1 MSMETK
7 DKQLQTERGIPLK
20 ISLIYALTGSLWIL
34 FSDLAL
40 SLVSKDLAVITRLE
54 IYKGWV
60 FIGITALMLFMLIRR
75 DINAIRRYE
84 QSLHASEER
93 FRFLVEGVTDYEI
106 FMLDPEGRILI
117 WNIGAERSKGYRP
130 EEVIGKPH
138 TIFFTPAD
146 IQRGLPEWELK
157 EAAEQGRSED
167 EGWRIR
173 KDGTKFWANVV
184 TSALRDDRGNL
195 LGFSKVIR
203 DITEKKR
210 DEERLRDSE
219 ERYRV
224 IAETASDAILT
235 IDEESRIVFA
245 NASVGRIFGHSSA
258 ELLGR
263 DLTVLMPE
271 RMRDRHREGLKRYRE
286 TGEKRIRWEL
296 LELPGLHKDG
306 WEVPLEISYGEFMQN
321 GSHFFTGILR
331 DISERKKA
339 EKEKEYSDMLEKF
352 NTDLEILVAERT
364 MSLIALKLA
373 DKVRNP
379 ALVIG
384 WIGKRFLAKE
394 EVPEKIKEG
403 LSLIVGETEKLEA
416 IVRDFQ
422 LLLKGKKP
430 AFSYENINKIVNSVI
445 PVIGQEAARKG
456 IRVVVDLSDQII
468 KLNAQKD
475 LLRMAIFNMLR
486 NAVESTAEGGE
497 ITVRTYVDN
506 DNVILTVSDSGYGI
520 PSDVLEK
527 IFDPLYSSQI
537 YRFGMGLP
545 LIKQIVSE
553 HLGEIY
559 VESETGKGTT
569 FKVVLPA
576 RWTEKSGTGI
586 TVS

>member
-7 DKQLQTERGIPLK
+7 GTQLQAEKGMPLK

-40 SLVSKDLAVITRLE
+40 SLVSKDPAVITRLE
-54 IYKGWV
+54 IYKGWA
-60 FIGITALMLFMLIRR
+60 FIGITALMLFLLIRR
-75 DINAIRRYE
+75 NIGAIRRSE
-84 QSLHASEER
+84 QSLHATEER
-93 FRFLVEGVTDYEI
+93 FRLLVEGVTDYEI

-146 IQRGLPEWELK
+146 IERGLPEWELK

-167 EGWRIR
+167 EGWRVR
-173 KDGTKFWANVV
+173 KDGTQFWANVV
-184 TSALRDDRGNL
+184 CSALRDGQGNL

-210 DEERLRDSE
+210 NEERLRESE
-219 ERYRV
+219 ESYRV

-245 NASVGRIFGHSSA
+245 NASVGRIFGYSPA
-258 ELLGR
+258 ELLGQ

-271 RMRDRHREGLKRYRE
+271 RMRGRHREGLKRYRG
-286 TGEKRIRWEL
+286 TGEKSIRSEV
-296 LELPGLHKDG
+296 LELPGLHRDG
-306 WEVPLEISYGEFMQN
+306 REIPLEISYGEFTKN
-321 GSHFFTGILR
+321 GSHFFTGIVR
-331 DISERKKA
+331 DITERKQA

-352 NTDLEILVAERT
+352 NTELENLVAERT
-364 MSLIALKLA
+364 MSLIALRLA

-379 ALVIG
+379 SMVIG
-384 WIGKRFLAKE
+384 WTGKRILAME
-394 EVPEKIKEG
+394 EVPAKIRKG
-403 LSLIVGETEKLEA
+403 LLSIIGEAEKLEA
-416 IVRDFQ
+416 TVQDFQ
-422 LLLKGKKP
+422 SLLKRSTS
-430 AFSYENINKIVNSVI
+430 AFSYENINEIVNSVI
-445 PVIGQEAARKG
+445 PVVEQEAARKG
-456 IRVVVDLSDQII
+456 VKVFVDLSDQIM

-486 NAVESTAEGGE
+486 NAVEATSEGGAV
-497 ITVRTYVDN
+497 TVRTSVDN
-506 DNVILTVSDSGYGI
+506 DSIILTVSDSGHAI
-520 PSDVLEK
+520 PKDVLEK
-527 IFDPLYSSQI
+527 IFDPLYDAQI

-553 HLGEIY
+553 HLGEIF
-559 VESETGKGTT
+559 VESDSGRGTT

-576 RWTEKSGTGI
+576 RWTEKSDAGT
-586 TVS
+586 TSS

>member
-1 MSMETK
+1 MSMEKK
-7 DKQLQTERGIPLK
+7 DKQLQTERGIPVK
-20 ISLIYALTGSLWIL
+20 ISLIYDLTGSLWIL

-60 FIGITALMLFMLIRR
+60 FIGITALMLFMFIRR
-75 DINAIRRYE
+75 DITAIRKYE

-93 FRFLVEGVTDYEI
+93 FRLLVEGVTDYEI

-138 TIFFTPAD
+138 TIFFTQAD

-157 EAAEQGRSED
+157 EAVQQGRSED
-167 EGWRIR
+167 EGWRVR
-173 KDGTKFWANVV
+173 KDGSQFWASVV
-184 TSALRDDRGNL
+184 TSAIHDDQHNL

-245 NASVGRIFGHSSA
+245 NASAGRIFGHSSA

-271 RMRDRHREGLKRYRE
+271 RMRDRHHEGLKRYRE
-286 TGEKRIRWEL
+286 TGEKSIRWEL

-306 WEVPLEISYGEFMQN
+306 WEVPLEISYGEFIQN

-331 DISERKKA
+331 DISERKHA

-352 NTDLEILVAERT
+352 NTDLETLVAERT
-364 MSLIALKLA
+364 MSLIALKLS

-384 WIGKRFLAKE
+384 WTGKRILAKE
-394 EVPEKIKEG
+394 EVPGKIREG
-403 LSLIVGETEKLEA
+403 LLSIIGEAEKLEA
-416 IVRDFQ
+416 TVQDFHS
-422 LLLKGKKP
+422 LLKGGKS

-445 PVIGQEAARKG
+445 PVIEQEAGRKG
-456 IRVVVDLSDQII
+456 VRVVVDLSDQII

-486 NAVESTAEGGE
+486 NAVEATSEGGA

-506 DNVILTVSDSGYGI
+506 DSVILTVSDSGHGI
-520 PSDVLEK
+520 PKDVLDK
-527 IFDPLYSSQI
+527 IFDPLYDAQI

-553 HLGEIY
+553 HLGEIF
-559 VESETGKGTT
+559 VESETGRGTT

-576 RWTEKSGTGI
+576 RWTGKSDSGTA
-586 TVS
+586 SS